1 MKINEILKG
10 RNLKMIAAGGAAALI
25 VAAGTVFC
33 LNVTQPY
40 ALTPDGEKVKEA
52 YSLKIDGEEVALFAT
67 EEECNKVVD
76 DIRNYYTEKDSTVE
90 NVEIKQEI
98 TVEEADL
105 DRGFNVSHPEVDE
118 KDAVVDYIMTGTEEK
133 KTYTVKNGDTA
144 WDIADNN
151 DITVKQLSS
160 WNDDINIDKLAIGD
174 ELDLYETQPLVDVT
188 TVETVTYKQN
198 IKYDVKYIKTSR
210 LYEGQTKIK
219 KEGEYGKKLVTATVT
234 KENGETVDKDIISS
248 EVTRKPVTQVVYK
261 GTKTAG
267 ESVVAYAMKF
277 VGNPY
282 VWGGTSLTNGADCS
296 GFTLAVYAHFGYS
309 LPHNSWAQMGCGK
322 EVPYSQAKPG
332 DLIIYG
338 NHVAIYAGGGMI
350 VHAANSRQGI
360 TTGYATYRTIISVRR
375 IIS

>member
-10 RNLKMIAAGGAAALI
+10 RNLEMIAAGGAAALI

-118 KDAVVDYIMTGTEEK
+118 TDAVVDYIMTGTEEK
-133 KTYTVKNGDTA
+133 KTYTVRSGDTA
-144 WDIADNN
+144 WEIADDNE
-151 DITVKQLSS
+151 ITVKQLSS
-160 WNDDINIDKLAIGD
+160 WNEDIDIDKLAIGD

-188 TVETVTYKQN
+188 TVETMTYTQN

-210 LYEGQTKIK
+210 LYE
-219 KEGEYGKKLVTATVT
+219 
-234 KENGETVDKDIISS
+234 
-248 EVTRKPVTQVVYK
+248 
-261 GTKTAG
+261 
-267 ESVVAYAMKF
+267 
-277 VGNPY
+277 
-282 VWGGTSLTNGADCS
+282 
-296 GFTLAVYAHFGYS
+296 
-309 LPHNSWAQMGCGK
+309 
-322 EVPYSQAKPG
+322 
-332 DLIIYG
+332 
-338 NHVAIYAGGGMI
+338 
-350 VHAANSRQGI
+350 
-360 TTGYATYRTIISVRR
+360 
-375 IIS
+375 